1 VLDELDEALLHR
13 LRVLGLNGLEGAAS
27 EANKWMVIWD
37 DGLGA
42 CWPMGR
48 DEDCEGALCVT
59 LSGKVMMFRSRAAA
73 HKAIKVSKAY
83 AKLRQAQ
90 GLPTNYDF
98 LDKNSN
104 VKIIECEEGAET

>member
-1 VLDELDEALLHR
+1 MLDELDEALLHR
-13 LRVLGLNGLEGAAS
+13 RRWIVF
-27 EANKWMVIWD
+27 WD

-48 DEDCEGALCVT
+48 DEDCEGALCAT

-73 HKAIKVSKAY
+73 RKAIKVSKAY

-90 GLPTNYDF
+90 GLPANYDF